1 MKPRQTFRFG
11 AVKPVLAFGF
21 LASISY
27 VQAQTNGTWT
37 ANASGNWSD
46 TTKWSGGLV
55 ASGTSAI
62 ADFSTLNITANNVV
76 TIDAPYTIGTLKCQ
90 DATTPSNNWTFA
102 GTNALTLANGAS
114 QPVLDMANNII
125 SSAGTVTA
133 TISAPLAG
141 TNGFSKTGQGWVT
154 LTGDN
159 SALSGAMNL
168 PDVASSNNAGVV
180 LGSAKA
186 IGGITTINIG
196 GTGTASG
203 QFLALSGNVT
213 LGTGVTIN
221 LNSQGGNSA
230 PPGGLRGE
238 GTNAD
243 VATVEGPV
251 NITLGGNA
259 ARIANNSAK
268 RLDITG
274 KITGGANGITFRFGK
289 NDGVHITNTANTW
302 SGQTVHSEDTFWF
315 EPNALPT
322 TTNLQI
328 CASNPGTVQTNGT
341 FTRELGSGAN
351 QVQFSLSSTRAQGFG
366 ARGGAL
372 TLNFGGAGAD
382 VLFDTNAGA
391 AANRIRTSTLVLN
404 GATADSDITLVNPID
419 INGVARNIQVSSQTA
434 TLQGG
439 IKGGNFAVTKTSSGT
454 LHISGASNWTGGLVD
469 NNAGIVRISH
479 NEALGAP
486 ATAKSIQMR
495 GTNRQI
501 SILELT
507 GGITVDANKTLNI
520 SGKSFYSNTET
531 AIGNQVSLRN
541 LSGNNTWLGSV
552 NIAETGGAYAIE
564 STAGTLTLGA
574 DPSTAS
580 QIKNTTNATIT
591 APATTDN
598 RQMSFFGAGNFVVNN
613 KVADNGAYNTGVNHL
628 GTGTLSLTRSDND
641 FDQVPNLWSGNTEV
655 VKMADSG
662 NASSL
667 GVAAS
672 FTLGS
677 TLKYTGAGDSS
688 NRALGLLQKGGTLDS
703 SGTGP
708 LVLSSATM
716 THQSGTTSLTCAPF
730 ALGASVLTVDNASGV
745 VVGQTV
751 AGTGLAANTT
761 ITAINVASRQIT
773 LSAPT
778 TAASASG
785 FGVALT
791 ISGAANLDRTLT
803 LTGSNAGGNTL
814 AASLSNPG
822 TGKLGVTKTGAGK
835 WLLSGATKTNTGP
848 INVQSGTLG
857 FVNSLPPSFAPTVD
871 SAATLSLDTVS
882 LEGTPAL
889 NIAGTLEITGP
900 VNVAL
905 ADNPA
910 PGTYNLLQYGALT
923 GGGVLTAPYRTYSI
937 ATPDSTSTSLTVGA
951 GSSLTWT
958 GAISND
964 WDVNGALNWQNASA
978 GAEKFYWLDSVTFDS
993 TGSLYPSVVLTQNVR
1008 PNQITVNEAL
1018 VDYSFSGTGSISGT
1032 GSLVKSGAATLT
1044 ISTANSFSGGISLNA
1059 GTIKAGGNQS
1069 LGGNGQVITVAS
1081 GATLNTNGSLTAS
1094 RDYAATIAGA
1104 GTDGNGAIVNT
1115 GTDHQT
1121 GFGSLLLSDNAT
1133 IGGTGRW
1140 DVRPI
1145 SAGTA
1150 FIDLNGKILTKTG
1163 TNIVAFVDGSMP
1175 SDGTININQGILSFT
1190 RMVTSGTGNVNVNS
1204 GGTLRFENHT
1214 AGSFNKS
1221 IALND
1226 GTIHLTGSNMTVDG
1240 PITLTGTGNF
1250 SIAFTRT
1257 FTASQPVDG
1266 TGNLSLTSAGTG
1278 AVGVLTL
1285 QNDNTYSG
1293 TTTVDTGT
1301 LRIGNRTTTGSINAL
1316 PVSLANNGN
1325 VQISRSDAYTFPNV
1339 IQGTGGVLIG
1349 ANVAVTAPEYD
1360 SLVTLTG
1367 NNTFTGGVTVYSG
1380 GLKIKNAAAIG
1391 TGDKTITLVAGTAG
1405 RPQFYLDGAAGN
1417 ITLPTGVNFITSS
1430 ANLSHPAIGNLA
1442 GDNVINGNFT
1452 ISSGGGSTALSVIGG
1467 SLTLNGTFSAD
1478 TSARFVILGGNTG
1491 APGTINGVIGD
1502 GTNPLG
1508 IVMSGSNTW
1517 TLTGTNTYTGTTTV
1531 NSGTLLV
1538 NGTQNVATG
1547 AVTVAGGTL
1556 GGNGTIGG
1564 NITVN
1569 AGGTLAP
1576 GASTGTL
1583 TAVNSVTVGGTLG
1596 IDVSGANSDKL
1607 AVGSTLNIS
1616 AATLNVNV
1624 GAAPT
1629 EPVYIIASYGALTG
1643 TFASTTGIPAGYS
1656 IDYNYNSLNQIA
1668 LVGSADPYGSWETAN
1683 GIAGAG
1689 AAADSDG
1696 DGISNGIEFVIGGDP
1711 SGPGSASNGLL
1722 PAVSVD
1728 ATYLTFV
1735 FRRTDESAG
1744 YNPFAEYGSDLAG
1757 WTQAQNGVGGV
1768 IVTTTDEFFGTGVDR
1783 VTVQIPRALAAPG
1796 GKFFARLHVTI
1807 P

>member
-1 MKPRQTFRFG
+1 MKPRQIHRFG
-11 AVKPVLAFGF
+11 AVKPALAFGL

-27 VQAQTNGTWT
+27 VQAQTNGTWN
-37 ANASGNWSD
+37 ANAPGNWSD
-46 TTKWSGGLV
+46 STKWLGGVV
-55 ASGTSAI
+55 ASGASAT
-62 ADFSTLNITANNVV
+62 ADFSTLDITGDHAIN
-76 TIDAPYTIGTLKCQ
+76 IDAPFTIGTLISN
-90 DATTPSNNWTFA
+90 DATTLSNSWVFS
-102 GTNALTLANGAS
+102 GVGPLTLNNGAS
-114 QPVLDMANNII
+114 QPVINVINRLP
-125 SSAGTVTA
+125 V
-133 TISAPLAG
+133 ISAPLAG
-141 TNGFSKTGQGWVT
+141 TNGFSKTGGGQLTLSGNNAG
-154 LTGDN
+154 LTGTI
-159 SALSGAMNL
+159 NL
-168 PDVASSNNAGVV
+168 PDVAGTNGAGLVLANSN
-180 LGSAKA
+180 A
-186 IGGITTINIG
+186 IGGISTINIG
-196 GTGTASG
+196 GTTTTG

-243 VATVEGPV
+243 VATIQGPV
-251 NITLGGNA
+251 NITLSGTA

-268 RLDITG
+268 RLEITG
-274 KITGGANGITFRFGK
+274 MITGGANGVTFRYGK
-289 NDGVHITNTANTW
+289 NDGVHITNTGNTW
-302 SGQTVHSEDTFWF
+302 SGGTVHSEDTFWF

-328 CASNPGTVQTNGT
+328 CASGAGTVQTNGT
-341 FTRELGSGAN
+341 FTRALGSAAN
-351 QVQFSLSSTRAQGFG
+351 QVQFTLSAGRAQGFG

-382 VLFDTNAGA
+382 VLFDSAAGA
-391 AANRIRTSTLVLN
+391 VASRIRTNTLVLN
-404 GATADSDITLVNPID
+404 GSTADSNITLVNPLD
-419 INGVARNIQVSSQTA
+419 INGAARSIQVSSQTA
-434 TLQGG
+434 ILQGG
-439 IKGGNFAVTKTSSGT
+439 IKGGTFDVTKTSSGI
-454 LHISGASNWTGGLVD
+454 LEISGASTWTGGLIN
-469 NNAGIVRISH
+469 NNANTVRISH
-479 NEALGAP
+479 SQALGAP
-486 ATAKSIQMR
+486 ATVKTIKMQ
-495 GTNRQI
+495 GQNR
-501 SILELT
+501 STSVLELT

-520 SGKSFYSNTET
+520 SGKSFYSTTET
-531 AIGNQVSLRN
+531 NIGTQYSMRN
-541 LSGNNTWLGSV
+541 LSGNNSWQGSV
-552 NIAETGGAYAIE
+552 LIAETGGAYGIE

-574 DPSTAS
+574 
-580 QIKNTTNATIT
+580 N
-591 APATTDN
+591 PATTSVIQN
-598 RQMSFFGAGNFVVNN
+598 TAAASSIRQMSFFGAGDFIINN
-613 KVADNGAYNTGVNHL
+613 KIADNGTFDTGILHL
-628 GTGTLSLTRSDND
+628 GSGLLSLTRADND
-641 FDQVPNLWSGNTEV
+641 FDQVPSLWAGTTEV

-662 NASSL
+662 TASSI

-672 FTLGS
+672 FNLGGI
-677 TLKYTGAGDSS
+677 LKYSGTGDSS

-703 SGTGP
+703 SGTGA

-716 THQSGTTSLTCAPF
+716 SHQAGSTSLTSAPF
-730 ALGASVLTVDNASGV
+730 ALGATVLTVDNAAGITA
-745 VVGQTV
+745 GQTV
-751 AGTGLAANTT
+751 TGTGIAANTT
-761 ITAINVASRQIT
+761 ITAVNVVSRQIT

-791 ISGAANLDRTLT
+791 IGGAANLDRTLT

-822 TGKLGVTKTGAGK
+822 TGKLGIAKTGAGK

-848 INVQSGTLG
+848 INVQAGTLG

-871 SAATLSLDTVS
+871 AAATLSLDTVS

-889 NIAGTLEITGP
+889 NIAGTLEIAGP
-900 VNVAL
+900 VAVAL
-905 ADNPA
+905 SGNPA
-910 PGTYNLLQYGALT
+910 PGSYNVLQYGALA
-923 GGGVLTAPYRTYSI
+923 GGGVITAPYRSYSI
-937 ATPDSTSTSLTVGA
+937 STPDANSTAVNVGA
-951 GSSLTWT
+951 GTSLTWT
-958 GAISND
+958 GIVNND
-964 WDVNGALNWQNASA
+964 WDVNGTQNWQNASA
-978 GAEKFYWLDSVTFDS
+978 GPEKFYWLDTVTFDS
-993 TGSLYPSVVLTQNVR
+993 TGSSYPSVNLTQNVR

-1018 VDYSFSGTGSISGT
+1018 VDYTFGGTGSISGT

-1044 ISTANSFSGGISLNA
+1044 INTANSFSGGITINA
-1059 GTIKAGGNQS
+1059 GTIKAGNNQS
-1069 LGGNGQVITVAS
+1069 LGAIGQAITVAS
-1081 GATLNTNGSLTAS
+1081 GATLNTNGSLTAN
-1094 RDYAATIAGA
+1094 RDYAATIAGS

-1115 GTDHQT
+1115 GADHAN

-1140 DVRPI
+1140 DVRPV
-1145 SAGTA
+1145 SAGTG
-1150 FIDLNGKILTKTG
+1150 FVDLNGKTLTKTG

-1175 SDGTININQGILSFT
+1175 SDGTIDINQGILALT
-1190 RMVTSGTGNVNVNS
+1190 RMITSGAGSVNVNL

-1214 AGSFNKS
+1214 SGSFNKS

-1240 PITLTGTGNF
+1240 PITLSGTGNF
-1250 SIAFTRT
+1250 SIAFTRN
-1257 FTASQPVDG
+1257 FIAAQPVDG
-1266 TGNLSLTSAGTG
+1266 TGNLSFVSSGTG
-1278 AVGVLTL
+1278 AAGVLVL
-1285 QNDNTYSG
+1285 QNDNTYTG
-1293 TTTVDTGT
+1293 TTTADTGT
-1301 LRIGNRTTTGSINAL
+1301 LRIGNRTTTGSINSL
-1316 PVSLANNGN
+1316 PVTLANNGN

-1349 ANVAVTAPEYD
+1349 ANAAVTVPEYD

-1367 NNTFTGGVTVYSG
+1367 ANTFTGGVTVYSG
-1380 GLKIKNAAAIG
+1380 GLKIQNAGALG
-1391 TGDKTITLVAGTAG
+1391 NGNKTITLNAGTAG

-1417 ITLPTGVNFITSS
+1417 ITLPVGVNFLTSS
-1430 ANLSHPAIGNLA
+1430 SNLSHPAIGNLA

-1452 ISSGGGSTALSVIGG
+1452 ISSGGGSTAISVIGG
-1467 SLTLNGTFSAD
+1467 SLTLNGTFGAD
-1478 TSARFVILGGNTG
+1478 TTGRFVILGGNTG

-1517 TLTGTNTYTGTTTV
+1517 TLTGANTYTGTTTV

-1547 AVTVAGGTL
+1547 AVTVSGGTL
-1556 GGNGTIGG
+1556 GGTGTIGG

-1583 TAVNSVTVGGTLG
+1583 SAVNSVTIGGTLG
-1596 IDVSGANSDKL
+1596 IDVNGAGSDKL
-1607 AVGSTLNIS
+1607 VVGSTLNIS
-1616 AATLNVNV
+1616 AAALNVAV

-1668 LVGSADPYGSWETAN
+1668 LVGSVDPYGSWETAN
-1683 GIAGAG
+1683 GITGAG

-1711 SGPGSASNGLL
+1711 SGPGSASNSLL
-1722 PAVSVD
+1722 PTVTVD
-1728 ATYLTFV
+1728 GTYLNFV

-1768 IVTTTDEFFGTGVDR
+1768 IITTNDEFFGTGVDR

-1796 GKFFARLHVTI
+1796 SRFFARLHVTI